1 MKLLIQTV
9 NVLKFK
15 LGSTKP
21 FTGPLKVGWDI
32 TYRCNSRCITCST
45 WKNENPPELETDEC
59 KRIIDELAKNNVI
72 SLSFTGGEPLLR
84 KDIYELI
91 SYAKDKGL
99 NVTMNSNALLINEK
113 NVKKLC
119 NTGIDIVY
127 ISIDGSNKHTHDK
140 LRGRSGF
147 FERTISSVN
156 LIKLNRK
163 KKPKIYFNTT
173 INKYN
178 VDEIYDIVK
187 LGYEMGIDGI
197 TMQPIHSFSDTIF
210 SPENDLILQNED
222 VPILEEQFKMVQ
234 KDFKQNFSFIEDYLK
249 EIKTFVI
256 SPKKLYKYRCVAAY
270 LMMVIG
276 PTGEVYPCPTFFRK
290 FGNIQKET
298 FKEIWYSCETDKL
311 RKDIKENNHPICW
324 FTCVAPINV
333 VLANSRRFYKFLNI
347 RLINHILRKV
357 RG

>member
-1 MKLLIQTV
+1 M

-21 FTGPLKVGWDI
+21 VTGPLKVAWDI

-45 WKNENPPELETDEC
+45 WKNENPPELGTDEC
-59 KRIIDELAKNNVI
+59 KIIIDELAKNNVI
-72 SLSFTGGEPLLR
+72 SLSFSGGEPLLR
-84 KDIYELI
+84 RDIYELI
-91 SYAKDKGL
+91 SYAKEKGL
-99 NVTMNSNALLINEK
+99 NVTMNSNASLINEK

-119 NTGIDIVY
+119 DTGLDIIY
-127 ISIDGSNKHTHDK
+127 ISVDGSNKYTHDK
-140 LRGRSGF
+140 LRGISGS
-147 FERTISSVN
+147 FERTISNVN

-178 VDEIYDIVK
+178 ANEIYDIVK
-187 LGYEMGIDGI
+187 LGYELGIDGI

-210 SPENDLILQNED
+210 SPENELILRNED
-222 VPILEEQFKMVQ
+222 LPVLEEQLKMMQ
-234 KDFKQNFSFIEDYLK
+234 KDFKRNFSFLDDYLK
-249 EIKTFVI
+249 GIKTFII
-256 SPKKLYKYRCVAAY
+256 SPNQLYKYRCVAAY
-270 LMMVIG
+270 LTMVIG
-276 PTGEVYPCPTFFRK
+276 ATGEVYPCPTYFRRC
-290 FGNIQKET
+290 GSIQKET
-298 FKEIWYSCETDKL
+298 FKEIWYSNEMDKL

-333 VLANSRRFYKFLNI
+333 VISISPRFYKFLNM
-347 RLINHILRKV
+347 RLINHILRKM